1 MPYKCSKIKIAN
13 TQYDRRI
20 KLSDDD
26 KIDILERFERGES
39 MRSLSRAFKVDRQ
52 VIKYT
57 IYPDYKKEF
66 YEANRKRVKPEIE
79 KSKRNAYM
87 HTHRAHKQKL
97 YVEGKIH
104 L

>member
-1 MPYKCSKIKIAN
+1 MPYKCSKIIIAN

-20 KLSDDD
+20 KLSDED
-26 KIDILERFERGES
+26 KIDIVNRFEHGES

-57 IYPDYKKEF
+57 IYPEYKKDF
-66 YEANRKRVKPEIE
+66 YEANRKRTKPEPD
-79 KSKRNAYM
+79 KAKRNAYM
-87 HTHRAHKQKL
+87 HTHRVHKQKL
-97 YVEGKIH
+97 YVDGKIH